1 MRYSAGYQREL
12 TYRHTDGSYSAFGNN
27 DDSGSMWLTSFV
39 LKSFA
44 QAQSLIYIDADDLTK
59 TVDWVLSQQLE
70 NGCFPKVRVRTLYMY
85 NTSPLYEYDHCFS
98 HTLKITVQ
106 LYFTPRCQCKHCFPK
121 I

>member
-1 MRYSAGYQREL
+1 MHYSAGYQREL

-70 NGCFPKVRVRTLYMY
+70 NGCFPKVRVQA
-85 NTSPLYEYDHCFS
+85 
-98 HTLKITVQ
+98 Q
-106 LYFTPRCQCKHCFPK
+106 LS
-121 I
+121 